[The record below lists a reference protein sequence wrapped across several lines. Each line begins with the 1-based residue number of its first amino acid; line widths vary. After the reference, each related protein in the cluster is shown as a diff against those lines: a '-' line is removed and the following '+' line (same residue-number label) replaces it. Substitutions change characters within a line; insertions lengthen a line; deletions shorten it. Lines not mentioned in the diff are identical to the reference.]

1 MPRVNLIQLR
11 GGTAAAWTSAN
22 PVLDAR
28 EPGLETDTR
37 KIKYGDGSTA
47 WNSLSYSNGDQKQDA
62 LVSGTNIKTINGSS
76 VLGSGDLAVTAAP
89 LTVIAG
95 TDAAVTML
103 VNRHYELN
111 GSILTADRNYTLPTP
126 TATGDR
132 IRVSLTN
139 GNASY
144 ECIIKGNTGIT
155 VNGGSAGAEWSRLF
169 IAREYVEFRATDATN
184 WDVWDDGR
192 IECEFVFS
200 PGSNITLTNS
210 TWTAIN
216 FTTQENLVGITNS
229 SGVYSIRRS
238 GAYLMG
244 QEYYISNA
252 GSSLSSSTAYALWV
266 AITKN
271 GDTSTGTFLTLVTKE
286 GTGGVTGF
294 VYPSVGQPAVK
305 TLVAGDTIRWSCL
318 QSSGADKRIDALTY
332 NTIFC
337 RELL

>member
-11 GGTAAAWTSAN
+11 GGTAAAWTAAN

-62 LVSGTNIKTINGSS
+62 MVSGTNIKTINGSS

-95 TDAAVTML
+95 TNAAVTMT
-103 VNRHYELN
+103 VNRHYELDA
-111 GSILTADRNYTLPTP
+111 SILTADRNYTLPTP

-132 IRVSLTN
+132 IRVSLTS
-139 GNASY
+139 GNATY

-169 IAREYVEFRATDATN
+169 IAREYAEFRATDATN

-192 IECEFVFS
+192 DYESIELFGIATTAFVNAAFTRFTLG
-200 PGSNITLTNS
+200 GSTGLSSLAGTNE
-210 TWTAIN
+210 I
-216 FTTQENLVGITNS
+216 V
-229 SGVYSIRRS
+229 VRRS
-238 GAYLMG
+238 GIYSVSG
-244 QEYYISNA
+244 YCNFQPSG
-252 GSSLSSSTAYALWV
+252 GSERTLHIQANHAPGAALDTALLVRPDTVFSSVATTRV
-266 AITKN
+266 TTVKHRVPVDVGNAITVFYYTD
-271 GDTSTGTFLTLVTKE
+271 GTSGTNQYLTQT
-286 GTGGVTGF
+286 F
-294 VYPSVGQPAVK
+294 NRPSLEVV
-305 TLVAGDTIRWSCL
+305 
-318 QSSGADKRIDALTY
+318 RIA
-332 NTIFC
+332 
-337 RELL
+337 